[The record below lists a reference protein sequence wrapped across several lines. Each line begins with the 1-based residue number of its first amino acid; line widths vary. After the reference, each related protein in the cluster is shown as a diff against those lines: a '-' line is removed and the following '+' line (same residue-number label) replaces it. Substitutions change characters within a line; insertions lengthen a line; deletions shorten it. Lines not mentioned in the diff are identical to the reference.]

1 MDDMML
7 LELAPRPSERKRLV
21 RVHLAD
27 GIAVF
32 AVDLR
37 RDGVGIF
44 DGICVVGNAVRTAV
58 KVLFQGSEIVGVH
71 DGEHVGH
78 DFLDFDFIL
87 FAGIF

>member
-1 MDDMML
+1 M
-7 LELAPRPSERKRLV
+7 
-21 RVHLAD
+21 HLAD

-71 DGEHVGH
+71 GGEHAGH

-87 FAGIF
+87 FAGIFCVFAGIL

>member
-1 MDDMML
+1 M
-7 LELAPRPSERKRLV
+7 V

-71 DGEHVGH
+71 GGEHVGH